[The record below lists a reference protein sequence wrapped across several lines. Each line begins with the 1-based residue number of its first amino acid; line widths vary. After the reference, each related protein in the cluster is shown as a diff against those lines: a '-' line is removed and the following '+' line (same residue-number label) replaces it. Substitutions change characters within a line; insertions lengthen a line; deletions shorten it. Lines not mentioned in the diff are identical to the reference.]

1 MEKAS
6 VTVVPSR
13 VTLST
18 TSSSSFNGGNSGAIV
33 RRLAGPPRIPR
44 LRPHNHTNIAPY
56 VPSSQTLHHHHHR
69 RRYIPPTR
77 TTDTLA
83 ISPANS
89 VGVPKERRMIPW
101 KKKSPWS
108 SVWGV
113 KNGSTRDVWCV
124 LLELLSI
131 SSSSSRSPGRETEV
145 GWGERC

>member
-1 MEKAS
+1 
-6 VTVVPSR
+6 
-13 VTLST
+13 
-18 TSSSSFNGGNSGAIV
+18 
-33 RRLAGPPRIPR
+33 
-44 LRPHNHTNIAPY
+44 
-56 VPSSQTLHHHHHR
+56 
-69 RRYIPPTR
+69 
-77 TTDTLA
+77 
-83 ISPANS
+83 
-89 VGVPKERRMIPW
+89 MIPW